1 MKLRRVIAILL
12 LSIQLFTGTE
22 LCQVFKAPILFQHY
36 HEHKGGD
43 KSLSFFAFLREH
55 YINSSERDPDYAR
68 DMQLPFKSGT
78 GMLLVS
84 HNISIPVPGFTI
96 VPPAPAFEIEKQYH
110 SYNGAWQPSQVV
122 HTIFQPPR
130 FSVA

>member
-1 MKLRRVIAILL
+1 MKLRRLIAICL
-12 LSIQLFTGTE
+12 LSLQLFTGTE
-22 LCQVFKAPILFQHY
+22 LCQVLKAPILFQHY

-43 KSLSFFAFLREH
+43 KSLTFFGFLREH
-55 YINSSERDPDYAR
+55 YLDSSERDPDYAR
-68 DMQLPFKSGT
+68 DMQLPFKSGS

-84 HNISIPVPGFTI
+84 HSISIPVPGLTI

-110 SYNGAWQPSQVV
+110 SFEGAWQPSKII

-130 FSVA
+130 YFAA